1 MKSRHVII
9 LIVYLI
15 LDQLL
20 KLLLINKNFVLI
32 PSVLNIEYVEVSGNT
47 LFGFLNSV
55 YFSCF
60 IIMIAAIIYYNIRIK
75 KNKKI
80 ATPII
85 IVIASACANI
95 IDKIIRGYVVD
106 YIAIPSLGISGIN
119 ISDIFTIIGIIALV
133 VVEVKYFIKKAKKKV
148 SGTK

>member
-148 SGTK
+148 SETK

>member
-1 MKSRHVII
+1 MKSRHVVI

-85 IVIASACANI
+85 ILIASACANI
-95 IDKIIRGYVVD
+95 IDKIIRGYIVD
-106 YIAIPSLGISGIN
+106 YISIPSLGISGIN
-119 ISDIFTIIGIIALV
+119 ISDVFTVLGILALV
-133 VVEVKYFIKKAKKKV
+133 FVEVKYFIKKKKKKV